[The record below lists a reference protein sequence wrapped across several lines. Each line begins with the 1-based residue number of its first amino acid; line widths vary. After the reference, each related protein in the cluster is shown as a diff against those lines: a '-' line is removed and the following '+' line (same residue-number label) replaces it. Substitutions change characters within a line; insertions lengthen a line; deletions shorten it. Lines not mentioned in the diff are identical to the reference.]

1 MKSKIIISF
10 CIGIFVTIFNV
21 TNLSNLE
28 SSKLDFLF
36 DKVEA
41 LAAGETLP
49 PVDINCGGSGWGR
62 CYQTIGSAHYWW
74 CKATGFQSD
83 YCPKPFDYMQLKN

>member
-10 CIGIFVTIFNV
+10 CIGIFVTMINV
-21 TNLSNLE
+21 TNLANLE
-28 SSKLDFLF
+28 NSKLEFLF

-49 PVDINCGGSGWGR
+49 PVDVICSNSGWGR
-62 CYQTIGSAHYWW
+62 CWVVGGTPYNRICYF
-74 CKATGFQSD
+74 TGYTSD
-83 YCPKPFDYMQLKN
+83 YCPAPRLMN